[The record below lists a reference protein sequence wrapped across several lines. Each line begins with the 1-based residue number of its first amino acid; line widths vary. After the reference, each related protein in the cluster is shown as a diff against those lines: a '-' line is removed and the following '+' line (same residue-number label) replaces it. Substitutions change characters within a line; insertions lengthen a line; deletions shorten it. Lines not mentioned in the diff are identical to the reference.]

1 MGQTQQIRGPR
12 RAERRSGQD
21 QDALTG
27 LGQAIDHGAF
37 DRILG
42 QAFQRGRLLAQTRL
56 QPPDQGQT
64 TRRLGLGRQ
73 GQHRLQGPLAR
84 HPPRRAAQGRE
95 HHHAGGRGRLRRL
108 ARRRH
113 QGVDVVDVHARVLGV
128 HQAGPQGVALHPLH
142 DAVHDLHRLHRI
154 VAGRGLGRQH
164 QGVGA
169 LIDGVGHIRRLGP
182 RRGRRT
188 GHGFQHLC
196 RDDGGHAALAGGA
209 QDLLLRH
216 RHFLRLHLHAQVT
229 ARDHD
234 PVAVVEDALQIV
246 QGLGLL
252 DLGHA
257 GGAPVHDPL
266 QLGHV
271 LGLLH
276 EAEGHPVD
284 AEAQGEGQVLA
295 VLGRQGRDRNDRFR
309 HRHALAVRQLGA
321 ALDRDVGP
329 FVRAFP
335 DPQADAPVVDQQ
347 QHPCAQGLKDFRVRH
362 LHPRLVARLRVQI
375 EAHPVARLDGD
386 LDIGEPAQPQ
396 LRPLQVGQNAQRAFQ
411 RDLGAAHGL
420 EGGGVVLVRA
430 MAEVQAEDVHP
441 GLGQRLDGR
450 GRTARG
456 SKGRDDAR
464 AAGSVHGVSS
474 KRL

>member
-1 MGQTQQIRGPR
+1 MN
-12 RAERRSGQD
+12 
-21 QDALTG
+21 
-27 LGQAIDHGAF
+27 
-37 DRILG
+37 
-42 QAFQRGRLLAQTRL
+42 
-56 QPPDQGQT
+56 
-64 TRRLGLGRQ
+64 
-73 GQHRLQGPLAR
+73 
-84 HPPRRAAQGRE
+84 
-95 HHHAGGRGRLRRL
+95 
-108 ARRRH
+108 
-113 QGVDVVDVHARVLGV
+113 VHARVLGV
-128 HQAGPQGVALHPLH
+128 HQAGPQGVLFDPLH
-142 DAVHDLHRLHRI
+142 DAVHDGDRFQRI
-154 VAGRGLGRQH
+154 VARRGLGRQH

-169 LIDGVGHIRRLGP
+169 LIDGVGHVGRLSP

-188 GHGFQHLC
+188 GHGFQHL
-196 RDDGGHAALAGGA
+196 RRHDGRHAALAGGA
-209 QDLLLRH
+209 QDLLLGD
-216 RHFLRLHLHAQVT
+216 RHFFRVHLDAQIA

-234 PVAVVEDALQIV
+234 AVAVVEDALKVV

-252 DLGHA
+252 DLGQA
-257 GGAPVHDPL
+257 GRLAVHDAL

-276 EAEGHPVD
+276 EAERHPVD
-284 AEAQGEGQVLA
+284 AEAQGKGQILA
-295 VLGRQGRDRNDRFR
+295 VLGRQGRDGNDSLR

-329 FVRAFP
+329 LIRALP
-335 DPQADAPVVDQQ
+335 DPQADTPVVDQQ
-347 QHPCAQGLKDFRVRH
+347 QHAGAQGLEDFRVRH

-375 EAHPVARLDGD
+375 EAHPVAGLDGD

-396 LRPLQVGQNAQRAFQ
+396 LRPLQVGQNAQRALQ
-411 RDLGAAHGL
+411 RDLGAAHSL
-420 EGGGVVLVRA
+420 EGGGVVLVRT